1 MSSGPQRPQI
11 PTDMKAFNEK
21 LIAEFRANHGVLSG
35 QLAGS
40 KVLLLTTKGV
50 RSHEP
55 RTVVIGYRAFGDS
68 FLTIASNNGS
78 DAAPKWFGN
87 LLKEPVAK
95 VEVGP
100 DTFKVRARVATPH
113 ERDEFAKRIEYFER
127 QQALTSRAIPIVV
140 LEKV

>member
-1 MSSGPQRPQI
+1 
-11 PTDMKAFNEK
+11 MKVFNEK

-40 KVLLLTTKGV
+40 RLLLLTTKGV

-55 RTVVIGYRAFGDS
+55 RTVVIGYRPFGDS

-78 DAAPKWFGN
+78 DAAPKWFRN
-87 LLKEPVAK
+87 LMNEPVAK

-100 DTFKVRARVATPH
+100 DTFKVRARAATPH
-113 ERDEFAKRIEYFER
+113 EREDFAKRIDYFER
-127 QQALTSRAIPIVV
+127 QQALTSREIPIVV
-140 LEKV
+140 LQKI